1 MNYKVVWSDFAEL
14 QLDEIFKYYLE
25 NASLLVAQNLIEAI
39 ILEPNKL
46 LKNPEIAQK
55 EDLLANRNDNYR
67 YIICKS
73 YKIIFSIDNN
83 LKMIKVADVFDTR
96 QNPTKMKR
104 VK

>member
-14 QLDEIFKYYLE
+14 QLHKIFEYYLE

-55 EDLLANRNDNYR
+55 EDLLAKRNDNYR

-73 YKIIFSIDNN
+73 YKFFFLYNN

-104 VK
+104 IK

>member
-14 QLDEIFKYYLE
+14 QLDEIFEYYLE